1 MEILVKAHSVTK
13 SYSGHLALDHV
24 SFEIPRGSVF
34 GLLGPNGSGKT
45 SFIRILTGITVPDS
59 GECLY
64 NNKPVLPGY
73 MNHIGYLPE
82 ERGLYRKMK
91 VQEQIE
97 YLGRL
102 KGLDKKEARKRTL
115 YWLDRFGLSAWA
127 GRKVEDLSKGMQQ
140 KVQFIATVLHN
151 PEFLI
156 LDEPFSGFDPI
167 NAEMLKNEILQM
179 AASGVT
185 VMLSSHNMNSVEEL
199 CDHIALFNK
208 GKLILNGNVKEVKS
222 RYNSGMWEISFRGNW
237 VNFSTAL
244 WTGARIAEKSEDKG
258 LLTAV
263 VELLPGNSINQVLG
277 ALLNSIELVSVRENL
292 PSMHKIF
299 VREVGGNDLLN
310 RSVLTE

>member
-1 MEILVKAHSVTK
+1 MKTLVKAYSVTK
-13 SYSGHLALDHV
+13 AYSGHVALDNV
-24 SFEIPRGSVF
+24 SFEVPEGSVF

-45 SFIRILTGITVPDS
+45 SFIRILTGITVPDA

-64 NNKPVLPGY
+64 NGKPVLPGY

-91 VQEQIE
+91 VQEQLE

-102 KGLDKKEARKRTL
+102 KGLEKKEARQRAL
-115 YWLDRFGLSAWA
+115 SWLARLGLDSWG
-127 GRKVEDLSKGMQQ
+127 GRNVEDLSKGMQQ
-140 KVQFIATVLHN
+140 KVQFIATVLHK

-167 NAEMLKNEILQM
+167 NADMIKNEILQL

-185 VMLSSHNMNSVEEL
+185 IMLSTHNMSSVEEL

-208 GKLILNGNVKEVKS
+208 GKLVLNGNVKEIKS
-222 RYNSGMWEISFRGNW
+222 RYNSGMWAISFRGNW
-237 VNFSTAL
+237 VNFSNAL
-244 WTGARIAEKSEDKG
+244 WTGARLAEKTEDKG
-258 LLTAV
+258 VLTGI
-263 VELLPGNSINQVLG
+263 VELLPGNTINHVL
-277 ALLNSIELVSVRENL
+277 ATLLNAVEIVSVQENL

-299 VREVGGNDLLN
+299 VCEIGGNDMLN
-310 RSVLTE
+310 QTALTE